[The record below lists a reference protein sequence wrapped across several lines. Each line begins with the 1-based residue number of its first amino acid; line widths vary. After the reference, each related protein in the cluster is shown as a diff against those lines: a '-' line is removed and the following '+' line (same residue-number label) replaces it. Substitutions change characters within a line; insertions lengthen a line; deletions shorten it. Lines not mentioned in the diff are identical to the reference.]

1 MCPTSSKKVEKKNI
15 NHTEQKQNK
24 TGFVNANQSDG
35 RNCFRDGISSR
46 RGNWPRFLQRLK
58 EHISAFTQCP
68 LIRGGA
74 GEGQPHSKIFA
85 FPAPPLPLHTHTV
98 QNVNQDVEQRKRSQ
112 MSRRKSFGNTLLS
125 LLYCRQY
132 SIYICMKLKS
142 NTLIP
147 TLSKSEHA
155 YNGHRIMQ
163 GNVGCGA
170 CDPRQSR
177 LHVWN
182 SDATDSGW
190 GTDNLGLR
198 CLHQALLSTLATGS
212 LHCSP
217 VSIRIDAQRLH
228 CTAGVVR

>member
-15 NHTEQKQNK
+15 NHTEQKK
-24 TGFVNANQSDG
+24 KRTGFVNANQSDG
-35 RNCFRDGISSR
+35 RNCFRDGISLR
-46 RGNWPRFLQRLK
+46 RGNWHRFLQRLK
-58 EHISAFTQCP
+58 EHISAFTECP
-68 LIRGGA
+68 LIRGGTS
-74 GEGQPHSKIFA
+74 EGQPHSKIFA
-85 FPAPPLPLHTHTV
+85 FPAPPLLLYTHTV
-98 QNVNQDVEQRKRSQ
+98 QNVNQDVEQRKSSQ
-112 MSRRKSFGNTLLS
+112 MPRRKSFGNTALS
-125 LLYCRQY
+125 WLYCRQY
-132 SIYICMKLKS
+132 SMHEVKKC

-147 TLSKSEHA
+147 TLSKSEHV
-155 YNGHRIMQ
+155 YNGYRIMQ

-212 LHCSP
+212 LHCSL
-217 VSIRIDAQRLH
+217 VSIRIDPQRLQ